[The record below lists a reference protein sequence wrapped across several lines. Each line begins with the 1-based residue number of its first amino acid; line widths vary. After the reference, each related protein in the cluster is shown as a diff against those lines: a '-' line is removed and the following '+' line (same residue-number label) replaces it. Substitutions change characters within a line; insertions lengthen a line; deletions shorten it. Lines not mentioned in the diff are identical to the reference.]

1 VNGKVITMTGS
12 SGDTFVTTVAANG
25 ATSLVTTDA
34 AAAAAHLTITADGT
48 VDINSAGVLTLDS
61 GAAINIEPASG
72 SAILLDGTISID
84 AGVVTG
90 ATSITSTAFVGALT
104 GNVAGNLT
112 GTVATVTQNS
122 ITTMTGLT
130 TSGALNAGSITS
142 GFGAIDNG
150 ASNITTGGIISID
163 VDADA
168 NDNTGNSSTGRLAI
182 GGSGDLNLYHNTNS
196 YIVNQTG
203 NLILHTETDDAD
215 IIFTGEDGSSGITA
229 LTLDMSA
236 AGAAT
241 FNSTVTGTT
250 FVGALT
256 GNVAGNL
263 TGTVATATQNSIT
276 TMTGL
281 VTTGALNSGTITTGF
296 GAIDV
301 GTSTIT
307 TGGVIHI
314 DQDADAEDDSGDSA
328 AGRLTIGVGQDLNL
342 YHGGTNSW
350 IVNDTGLLNIQ
361 SAGGILI
368 NDAGADVDFRIE
380 SDSKTHQFF
389 VDGGNE
395 RVGINDSTPQ
405 TDLSITALSTNGS
418 AHTTGLQIRHN
429 GYSGYKFG
437 MSAGD
442 TSATTH
448 NCGFIGFQGGDHT
461 GNGKRSIIFET
472 RPGTT
477 DAAPT
482 KRMEIADSGQ
492 ITMPTQPAFSATNS
506 GAQNDIA
513 VNTAANTNLAINTTH
528 TLALATEVFDIGGN
542 YGSNTFTAP
551 VTGKYQLNA
560 QVRTNSLDTDTDYY
574 ALELVTSNRTYTAI
588 LVASSFSSNAG
599 YWTMNIC
606 ILADMDINDT
616 AILKFHVPNTGAA
629 QVDIE
634 QDTYFSGFLA
644 C

>member
-1 VNGKVITMTGS
+1 
-12 SGDTFVTTVAANG
+12 
-25 ATSLVTTDA
+25 
-34 AAAAAHLTITADGT
+34 
-48 VDINSAGVLTLDS
+48 
-61 GAAINIEPASG
+61 
-72 SAILLDGTISID
+72 
-84 AGVVTG
+84 
-90 ATSITSTAFVGALT
+90 
-104 GNVAGNLT
+104 
-112 GTVATVTQNS
+112 
-122 ITTMTGLT
+122 
-130 TSGALNAGSITS
+130 
-142 GFGAIDNG
+142 
-150 ASNITTGGIISID
+150 
-163 VDADA
+163 
-168 NDNTGNSSTGRLAI
+168 
-182 GGSGDLNLYHNTNS
+182 
-196 YIVNQTG
+196 
-203 NLILHTETDDAD
+203 
-215 IIFTGEDGSSGITA
+215 
-229 LTLDMSA
+229 
-236 AGAAT
+236 
-241 FNSTVTGTT
+241 
-250 FVGALT
+250 
-256 GNVAGNL
+256 
-263 TGTVATATQNSIT
+263 
-276 TMTGL
+276 TGL

-513 VNTAANTNLAINTTH
+513 VNTLVTVVLDS
-528 TLALATEVFDIGGN
+528 ERFDIGAN
-542 YGSNTFTAP
+542 FANNRFTAP
-551 VTGKYQLNA
+551 VTGKYQFNVITTLNDIDNDA
-560 QVRTNSLDTDTDYY
+560 TYI
-574 ALELVTSNRTYTAI
+574 ELKLITSNVTYTNPIIDPEAFATDGI
-588 LVASSFSSNAG
+588 PYFTISTSYFV
-599 YWTMNIC
+599 
-606 ILADMDINDT
+606 DMDKNDT
-616 AILKFHVPNTGAA
+616 ALVSIYIPDGAA
-629 QVDIE
+629 QVNVRSG
-634 QDTYFSGFLA
+634 QSFFNGFLA